1 MSKLILFDFECC
13 DCGTEF
19 EELAYRDHPDP
30 VKCPRCH
37 GSSRRLITG
46 TRIDPR
52 LGVDAT
58 SFPTMGDAWARKRRE
73 RAAIENKRKRE
84 HGADD

>member
-1 MSKLILFDFECC
+1 MKLILFDFECR
-13 DCGTEF
+13 DCGLEF

-30 VKCPRCH
+30 VKCPQCH
-37 GSSRRLITG
+37 STSTKRLITG

-52 LGVDAT
+52 LGVDAA

-73 RAAIENKRKRE
+73 RSAIEAKRRRE
-84 HGADD
+84 HGDEG